1 MQHFETFLKVV
12 ESLEREGVQYILIGG
27 YAVIIHGFN
36 RFTQDM
42 DICVQIENDNINA
55 LRAALDNVF
64 HDESLQ
70 EISAE
75 EIEQYPVIR
84 YGSPDGFL
92 VDIIGKMGSAYRYDD
107 LEYDTVVV
115 EGRSIRVATP
125 ETLYRMKISTVR
137 PKDHQ
142 DAEFLKQLIESRK
155 RLEK

>member
-1 MQHFETFLKVV
+1 MQHFETFLKVI
-12 ESLEREGVQYILIGG
+12 ESFERQRVQYVLIGG

-42 DICVQIENDNINA
+42 DICVQMDADNIES
-55 LRAALDNVF
+55 LRAALDYVF
-64 HDESLQ
+64 HDESLM

-84 YGSPDGFL
+84 YGSPDGFIL
-92 VDIIGKMGSAYRYDD
+92 DIIGRMGDAYRYDD
-107 LEYDTVVV
+107 LEYETVMI
-115 EGRSIRVATP
+115 EGKAIRVATP

-142 DAEFLKQLIESRK
+142 DAEFLKHLIESRNC
-155 RLEK
+155 LEA

>member
-42 DICVQIENDNINA
+42 DICVQIENDNINS

-84 YGSPDGFL
+84 YGSPDGFV

-107 LEYDTVVV
+107 LEYDIFIV

-125 ETLYRMKISTVR
+125 EILLSHENFDGAPQGSPGRRISKAT
-137 PKDHQ
+137 D
-142 DAEFLKQLIESRK
+142 
-155 RLEK
+155 

>member
-1 MQHFETFLKVV
+1 MQHFETFMKVI

-42 DICVQIENDNINA
+42 VICVQMESTNIES

-64 HDESLQ
+64 HDESLM

-92 VDIIGKMGSAYRYDD
+92 VDIIGRMGDAYRYED
-107 LEYDTVVV
+107 LEYETVMI
-115 EGRSIRVATP
+115 EGKAIRVATP
-125 ETLYRMKISTVR
+125 DTLYRMKISTVR

-142 DAEFLKQLIESRK
+142 DAEFLKYLIESRNC
-155 RLEK
+155 LEA